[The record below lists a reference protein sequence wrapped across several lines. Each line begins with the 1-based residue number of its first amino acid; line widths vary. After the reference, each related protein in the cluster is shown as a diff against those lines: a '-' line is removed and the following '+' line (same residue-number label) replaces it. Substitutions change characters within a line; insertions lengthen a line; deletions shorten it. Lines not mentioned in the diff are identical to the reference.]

1 MKCANCPNDAAYKL
15 DSRGASVVY
24 YCARCLPL
32 HLQERARDG
41 QLDIP
46 APAPKKTTKKKVA
59 EEPAVESSEEPTEE
73 EA

>member
-1 MKCANCPNDAAYKL
+1 MKCANCPDTAVYKL

-46 APAPKKTTKKKVA
+46 APVKKAAKKKA
-59 EEPAVESSEEPTEE
+59 ADSPEEPVEE